1 MSTLDETLELLDD
14 AVGRV
19 SRPTI
24 AAGASVDINWLNKL
38 ATRKIQDP
46 GIKKVERLRDFLKKQ
61 RRTEAAP

>member
-1 MSTLDETLELLDD
+1 MTILEETLALLD
-14 AVGRV
+14 AASGRV

-46 GIKKVERLRDFLKKQ
+46 GVSKVERVRDFLKKQ
-61 RRTEAAP
+61 KVR